1 MERSDSKA
9 LDGVRVLDLTQFEA
23 GPSCTEA
30 LAWLGADV
38 VKVENPSGGDQG
50 RGASTDTPGLDSHYF
65 LLLNANK
72 RSITCDLKSEEGRA
86 LLEALIPKADVFV
99 ENFGPGVIE
108 RLGFGWE
115 RLRTLNPRIVFASV
129 KGFSPE
135 SPYAD
140 FLSFDMIGQAAGGS
154 LAITGEE
161 GGRPLRPGPT
171 IGDTGTGLHCAI
183 GILGALVQRQRTG
196 RGQRV
201 EVAMQDAVTNYC
213 RISYA
218 HVLSKGTSPPRTGN
232 RVGLGL
238 TAPMD
243 VFPCKGGG
251 PDDYCYVYAT
261 RAHNGHWERLLGA
274 IGREDLLD
282 DPRFASPVLRGQHR
296 EEVDAL
302 VTSWTRERTKDEVMR
317 TLGRGGGA
325 GRGGVRHEGALGGRE
340 HAGPRAVRDG
350 GPPDPGRG
358 HHSRMAG
365 PDVGLARS
373 GDRRPVARR
382 RHRGGGRRVAR
393 GGPRPRRS
401 GTGSGLTGPAGAAA
415 PGVEEIGVRVGF
427 FEKKPTLTPFSA
439 PASRTGGPIG
449 LTGAGS
455 GRGSRRRG

>member
-9 LDGVRVLDLTQFEA
+9 LTGVRVLDFTQFEA

-38 VKVENPSGGDQG
+38 VKVENPAGGDQG
-50 RGASTDTPGLDSHYF
+50 RLASTDTPGVDSHYF

-72 RSITCDLKSEEGRA
+72 RSITCDLKSEDGRA

-115 RLRTLNPRIVFASV
+115 RVRALNPRMVYASV

-154 LAITGEE
+154 LSITGEE

-183 GILGALVQRQRTG
+183 GVLGALVQRHRTG

-213 RISYA
+213 RVSYA
-218 HVLSKGTSPPRTGN
+218 HVLSKGTPPRRTGN

-251 PDDYCYVYAT
+251 PDDYCYIYAT
-261 RAHNGHWERLLGA
+261 RAHNGHWQRLLRV
-274 IGREDLLD
+274 IGREDRLD
-282 DPRFASPVLRGQHR
+282 DPKFASPALRGQHR

-302 VTSWTRERTKDEVMR
+302 LADWTRTRTKEEVMR
-317 TLGRGGGA
+317 
-325 GRGGVRHEGALGGRE
+325 ALGA
-340 HAGPRAVRDG
+340 AGV
-350 GPPDPGRG
+350 
-358 HHSRMAG
+358 
-365 PDVGLARS
+365 
-373 GDRRPVARR
+373 
-382 RHRGGGRRVAR
+382 
-393 GGPRPRRS
+393 
-401 GTGSGLTGPAGAAA
+401 PAGAVFGTKELWEDENMRARGLFATVEHPTRGEVTIPGWPVRMSDSHVPVTAA
-415 PGVEEIGVRVGF
+415 PLLGADTEAVLGEWLEEDAR
-427 FEKKPTLTPFSA
+427 E
-439 PASRTGGPIG
+439 PADPSQE
-449 LTGAGS
+449 AA
-455 GRGSRRRG
+455 

>member
-1 MERSDSKA
+1 MERPESNA
-9 LDGVRVLDLTQFEA
+9 LSGVRVLDLSQFEA

-72 RSITCDLKSEEGRA
+72 RSLVCDLKSEKGRA
-86 LLEALIPKADVFV
+86 RLEALIAKADVFI

-115 RLRTLNPRIVFASV
+115 RVRDLNPRLVYASV

-140 FLSFDMIGQAAGGS
+140 FLSFDMIGQAAGGA

-218 HVLSKGTSPPRTGN
+218 HVLSKGTAPARTGN
-232 RVGLGL
+232 QVGLGL

-243 VFPCKGGG
+243 VYPCKGGG
-251 PDDYCYVYAT
+251 PDDFCYVYTT

-274 IGREDLLD
+274 IGREDLRD
-282 DPRFASPVLRGQHR
+282 DPRFATPALRGQHR
-296 EEVDAL
+296 DEVDAL
-302 VTSWTRERTKDEVMR
+302 VADWTRTRPKDEVMR
-317 TLGRGGGA
+317 ILGAAGVPTGAVYGTKELWQDENMRARGLFATVHHPTRGEVTIPGWPVRMSDSRVPVTAAPLLGA
-325 GRGGVRHEGALGGRE
+325 DTDAVLEEWLGEDARE
-340 HAGPRAVRDG
+340 H
-350 GPPDPGRG
+350 PDPGQE
-358 HHSRMAG
+358 
-365 PDVGLARS
+365 
-373 GDRRPVARR
+373 
-382 RHRGGGRRVAR
+382 
-393 GGPRPRRS
+393 
-401 GTGSGLTGPAGAAA
+401 AA
-415 PGVEEIGVRVGF
+415 
-427 FEKKPTLTPFSA
+427 
-439 PASRTGGPIG
+439 
-449 LTGAGS
+449 
-455 GRGSRRRG
+455 